1 MPPHLAA
8 GHTQTVPA
16 LIALPPEEQLSV
28 LLQSMGV
35 GMPVC
40 PPPPTLRAN
49 GVACQ
54 EAVSRGSVV
63 FRRRQ
68 SCLAD
73 KPRTVISSREAWQLC
88 FLKQVNC
95 DLSDCCTDRLEK
107 LSEAI
112 PGAGGCFVPIVC
124 LLSCRR

>member
-40 PPPPTLRAN
+40 PPPPSQDKTGLR
-49 GVACQ
+49 VRKQCP
-54 EAVSRGSVV
+54 VV
-63 FRRRQ
+63 
-68 SCLAD
+68 L
-73 KPRTVISSREAWQLC
+73 
-88 FLKQVNC
+88 
-95 DLSDCCTDRLEK
+95 
-107 LSEAI
+107 
-112 PGAGGCFVPIVC
+112 
-124 LLSCRR
+124 